1 MNPNICIYLA
11 LHLSLGVLALQ
22 AATPDAGNILQQLRA
37 PLTPPE
43 FKPPNVLPGLAP
55 SQAPAGTT
63 ESEPAQNG
71 PIKLEGL
78 QFQGNTVLLSDTLL
92 QALGPVLGKRY
103 DLAGL
108 QALAERITNIYAERG
123 YLFVRA
129 ELPPQ
134 EVVAGQVTL
143 RIVEAR
149 FAPTVVESDTP
160 DWQAQAQPFVAQ
172 LQEGAP
178 IRSEVLE
185 RTGLLL
191 SDLPGVQA
199 DTHLQ
204 PGTQDGQTAL
214 SVTLTPAERYSGEV
228 GLDNQGNRF
237 SGQQRAHAN
246 LNLNS
251 PFLLGDQIKLYS
263 LTTDEALWLGSLSYS
278 LPLGGDGLRGNA
290 SLARTSYQLGKDF
303 ASLQAYGTAKVA
315 SAGLSYPWL
324 RSQSA
329 NLSLLGNYQ
338 YKQLHDN
345 KDSTQTNTHKTSQGL
360 PLTAQFDWRDN
371 AGGTNFGALTWT
383 PGRLR
388 LDSTLLAADVGQ
400 TRGRYQKLNLD
411 VTRVQQL
418 SPSLSLQARVAAQWA
433 SQNLDSSESFTL
445 GGPSGVR
452 AYPTGETNG
461 DEGQLTQLELR
472 WALGTTMPYVFHD
485 WGRVTVNANPN
496 LLALP
501 APVQSRAGVGFGLR
515 LASGPWRADASL
527 AYRTVGG
534 QPTSDTSRPGHL
546 RGWFSLSHVF

>member
-1 MNPNICIYLA
+1 MNA
-11 LHLSLGVLALQ
+11 RLSVFVTLFLSFGMLPTLG
-22 AATPDAGNILQQLRA
+22 AATPEAGHSLERLA
-37 PLTPPE
+37 PLATPE
-43 FKPPNVLPGLAP
+43 F
-55 SQAPAGTT
+55 
-63 ESEPAQNG
+63 
-71 PIKLEGL
+71 KLEGL
-78 QFQGNTVLLSDTLL
+78 QFDGNTLLLSDTLL
-92 QALGPVLGKRY
+92 QELGPVLGKRY

-108 QALAERITNIYAERG
+108 QALADRITNIYTQHG
-123 YLFVRA
+123 YMLVRA

-134 EVVAGQVTL
+134 EVVAGFVHI
-143 RIVEAR
+143 RIFEAHL
-149 FAPTVVESDTP
+149 APTVVQSDTP
-160 DWQAQAQPFVAQ
+160 HWQQQAQPFVAQ

-178 IRSEVLE
+178 IRSDVLE

-204 PGTQDGQTAL
+204 PGAQDGQAAL
-214 SVTLTPAERYSGEV
+214 RVTLNPAERYSGEV

-251 PFLLGDQIKLYS
+251 PFMLGDQIKLYT
-263 LTTDEALWLGSLSYS
+263 LTTDEALWLGSLSYG
-278 LPLGGDGLRGNA
+278 LPLGGDGLRGNL

-303 ASLQAYGTAKVA
+303 ASLQAYGTAKVVA
-315 SAGLSYPWL
+315 AGLSYPWL
-324 RSQSA
+324 RSQQA
-329 NLSLLGNYQ
+329 NLNLLGNYQ

-345 KDSTQTNTHKTSQGL
+345 KDSTQTNTHKTSQSL

-371 AGGTNFGALTWT
+371 AGGSNYGALTWT

-400 TRGRYQKLNLD
+400 TQGRFQKLNLD
-411 VTRVQQL
+411 ATRVQQL

-452 AYPTGETNG
+452 AYPTGESNG

-472 WALGTTMPYVFHD
+472 WAQGQYAPYVFHD
-485 WGRVTVNANPN
+485 WGRITVNANPN

-501 APVQSRAGVGFGLR
+501 APVQSRAGVGLGLR
-515 LASGPWRADASL
+515 WASGPWRADASL

-534 QPTSDTSRPGHL
+534 VPTSDTSRPGHL
-546 RGWFSLSHVF
+546 RGWFSLSHLF

>member
-1 MNPNICIYLA
+1 MNPNIHIYLA
-11 LHLSLGVLALQ
+11 LHLSLGVLALH

-37 PLTPPE
+37 PLTSSE
-43 FKPPNVLPGLAP
+43 FKPPTVLPSLTP
-55 SQAPAGTT
+55 PQAPAGTT
-63 ESEPAQNG
+63 ESEPAQDG

-78 QFQGNTVLLSDTLL
+78 QFEGNTLLLNDTLL

-103 DLAGL
+103 DLARL
-108 QALAERITNIYAERG
+108 QALAERITGIYAERG

-129 ELPPQ
+129 ELPAQ
-134 EVVAGQVTL
+134 EVVQGQVTI

-149 FAPTVVESDTP
+149 FAPTVVQSDTP
-160 DWQAQAQPFVAQ
+160 DWQEQAQPFVAQ

-199 DTHLQ
+199 DTQLQ

-214 SVTLTPAERYSGEV
+214 SVTLTPAERYSGDV

-237 SGQQRAHAN
+237 SGQQRAHVS

-251 PFLLGDQIKLYS
+251 PFMLGDQIKLYS
-263 LTTDEALWLGSLSYS
+263 LTTDEALWLGSLIYS
-278 LPLGGDGLRGNA
+278 LPVGGDGLRGNV

-303 ASLQAYGTAKVA
+303 AALQAYGTAKVA

-324 RSQSA
+324 RSQPA
-329 NLSLLGNYQ
+329 NLSFSANYQ

-345 KDSTQTNTHKTSQGL
+345 KDSTQTNTHKTSQSL
-360 PLTAQFDWRDN
+360 PLIAQFDWRDN
-371 AGGTNFGALTWT
+371 AGGTNFGSLTWT

-400 TRGRYQKLNLD
+400 THGRYQKLNLEF
-411 VTRVQQL
+411 TRVQQL
-418 SPSLSLQARVAAQWA
+418 GPILSLQARVAAQWA
-433 SQNLDSSESFTL
+433 NQNLDSSESFTL
-445 GGPSGVR
+445 GGTNGVR
-452 AYPTGETNG
+452 AYPTGESNG

-472 WALGTTMPYVFHD
+472 WAQGQTMPYVFYD
-485 WGRVTVNANPN
+485 WGRVTANVNPN
-496 LLALP
+496 LLTQP
-501 APVQSRAGVGFGLR
+501 APVQSRSGTGFGLR

-527 AYRTVGG
+527 AYRNVGG
-534 QPTSDTSRPGHL
+534 LPTSDTSRPGHL
-546 RGWFSLSHVF
+546 RSWFSLSHVF

>member
-1 MNPNICIYLA
+1 MNSLRSVSSAILLSFG
-11 LHLSLGVLALQ
+11 LHTSLG
-22 AATPDAGNILQQLRA
+22 AATADASPSPQSEA
-37 PLTPPE
+37 PPASPE
-43 FKPPNVLPGLAP
+43 FKL
-55 SQAPAGTT
+55 Q
-63 ESEPAQNG
+63 
-71 PIKLEGL
+71 GL
-78 QFQGNTVLLSDTLL
+78 QFQGNTLLLSDTLL
-92 QALGPVLGKRY
+92 QALGPVLGKHY

-108 QALAERITNIYAERG
+108 QALADRISDIYAERG

-134 EVVAGQVTL
+134 EVVAGQVQIH
-143 RIVEAR
+143 IVEGRLGA
-149 FAPTVVESDTP
+149 AVVQSDTP
-160 DWQAQAQPFVAQ
+160 DWAQQAQPFVAA
-172 LQEGAP
+172 LQQGAP
-178 IRSEVLE
+178 VRSEVLE

-199 DTHLQ
+199 DTQLQ
-204 PGTQDGQTAL
+204 PGLQANQTAL
-214 SVTLTPAERYSGEV
+214 SVKLKASEAYSGEV

-278 LPLGGDGLRGNA
+278 VPLGGDGLRGNF

-303 ASLQAYGTAKVA
+303 AALQAYGTAKVA

-324 RSQSA
+324 RSQPA
-329 NLSLLGNYQ
+329 NLSFSGNYQ

-345 KDSTQTNTHKTSQGL
+345 KDSTQTNTHKTSQSL

-418 SPSLSLQARVAAQWA
+418 SPSLSLQARVVAQWA
-433 SQNLDSSESFTL
+433 NQNLDSSESFTL

-472 WALGTTMPYVFHD
+472 WALGTTMPYVFYD

-534 QPTSDTSRPGHL
+534 LPTSDTSRPGHL

>member
-1 MNPNICIYLA
+1 MNA
-11 LHLSLGVLALQ
+11 LRSFFTAILLSFGLHASLG
-22 AATPDAGNILQQLRA
+22 AATADAA
-37 PLTPPE
+37 PLPQSEAPPASPE
-43 FKPPNVLPGLAP
+43 FKL
-55 SQAPAGTT
+55 Q
-63 ESEPAQNG
+63 
-71 PIKLEGL
+71 GL
-78 QFQGNTVLLSDTLL
+78 QFQGNTLLLSDTLL
-92 QALGPVLGKRY
+92 QALGPVLGKHY

-108 QALAERITNIYAERG
+108 QALADRISDIYTERG

-134 EVVAGQVTL
+134 EVLAGQVQIH
-143 RIVEAR
+143 IVEGRLGA
-149 FAPTVVESDTP
+149 AVVQSDTP
-160 DWQAQAQPFVAQ
+160 DWAQQAQPFVAA

-178 IRSEVLE
+178 VRGALLE
-185 RTGLLL
+185 RTGLIL

-199 DTHLQ
+199 DTQLQ

-214 SVTLTPAERYSGEV
+214 NVTLTPTERFSGEV

-251 PFLLGDQIKLYS
+251 PFLLGDQIKLYT

-278 LPLGGDGLRGNA
+278 LPMGGDGLRGTA

-303 ASLQAYGTAKVA
+303 ASLQAYGTAKVVA
-315 SAGLSYPWL
+315 AGLSYPWL
-324 RSQSA
+324 RSQPA
-329 NLSLLGNYQ
+329 NLSFLGNYQ

-345 KDSTQTNTHKTSQGL
+345 KESTQTNTHKTSQSL
-360 PLTAQFDWRDN
+360 PLTAQFDGRDN

-388 LDSTLLAADVGQ
+388 LDSTLLAADAGQ

-501 APVQSRAGVGFGLR
+501 APVQSRAGAGFGLR

-534 QPTSDTSRPGHL
+534 LPTSDTSRPGHL